1 MISFG
6 YWRDVELYRRP
17 KPSNMLL
24 WMVRES
30 LGESDIRDGWI
41 VLAILRL
48 SGQAEIHG
56 LERYGEVSGYLE
68 TVYIPEIH
76 VNGVIWLYRD
86 CLEMCLATRTGIF
99 THLDESESC
108 I

>member
-30 LGESDIRDGWI
+30 LGESDIHGWRDIWLLE
-41 VLAILRL
+41 LAYRL
-48 SGQAEIHG
+48 IWMSQA
-56 LERYGEVSGYLE
+56 VLE
-68 TVYIPEIH
+68 TVQRAEY
-76 VNGVIWLYRD
+76 
-86 CLEMCLATRTGIF
+86 T
-99 THLDESESC
+99 
-108 I
+108 